1 MEPKIKSLKCVK
13 CGKEYNPD
21 KNTLGCKEDNGYF
34 GYLEVQYDYEKITE
48 FPLENEKGMARYMP
62 LLPIIN
68 ISHSLNENK
77 TPLFEL
83 KRFGKRFSS
92 TIWVK
97 DETKSITGCFKD
109 RESFVLVNKAIEF
122 GHSSLIIV
130 SSGNAALSLSA
141 YATPAGIKCTCFVPT
156 NTLKEKKEL
165 IEFFGGST
173 STLGENYEDCYH
185 KVVELDCTGWNCS
198 SGLNP
203 YAAEGDKTIAF
214 EIFEELGVP
223 DKIIVPCGN
232 GTNLAGIYKGF
243 KELKILGKTGK
254 IPQMIGVQI
263 KGQAP
268 IAEAI
273 KQGKLKCTITNL
285 KKSIA
290 ESIVAMESYSSPKAV
305 MAIKESGGI
314 VVEVDDNEVSEALKE
329 LINEESFL
337 IEPSSASV
345 FAALKKIPDKGENIV
360 CVATGTGL
368 KMLEE
373 IYKMLRE

>member
-1 MEPKIKSLKCVK
+1 MEHKVKSLKCVK
-13 CGKEYNPD
+13 CGKEYSPD
-21 KNTLGCKEDNGYF
+21 KSTLRCKEDNGYF
-34 GYLEVQYDYEKITE
+34 GYLEVQYDYENIRE
-48 FPLENEKGMARYMP
+48 FPLENEKGIARYMP
-62 LLPIIN
+62 LLPIKN
-68 ISHSLNENK
+68 ISFSLNENK

-92 TIWVK
+92 AILVK
-97 DETKSITGCFKD
+97 DETKNITGCFKD

-122 GHSSLIIV
+122 GHSSLMIV

-165 IEFFGGST
+165 IEFFGGSI
-173 STLGENYEDCYH
+173 STLGKNYEDCYH
-185 KVVELDCTGWNCS
+185 KVIDLNCTGWNCS

-203 YAAEGDKTIAF
+203 YGAEGDKTIAF
-214 EIFEELGVP
+214 EIFEEAGVP

-243 KELKILGKTGK
+243 KELKILGKTEK
-254 IPQMIGVQI
+254 VPQMIGVQI
-263 KGQAP
+263 EGQAP

-273 KQGKLKCTITNL
+273 KQGKLKCTIKNF
-285 KKSIA
+285 KNSIA

-305 MAIKESGGI
+305 VAIKESGGFM
-314 VVEVDDNEVSEALKE
+314 VEVTDQEVSEALKE
-329 LINEESFL
+329 MIKEESLL

-345 FAALKKIPDKGENIV
+345 FAALKKIPDAGEKIV

-373 IYKMLRE
+373 IYKIL